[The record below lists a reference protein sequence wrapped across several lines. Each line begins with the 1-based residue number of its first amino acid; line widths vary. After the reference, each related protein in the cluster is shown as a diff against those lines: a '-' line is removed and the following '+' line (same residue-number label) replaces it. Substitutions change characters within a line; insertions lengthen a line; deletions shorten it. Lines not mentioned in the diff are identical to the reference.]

1 MEYKV
6 RGWDMDFKSSEWSIC
21 NHYGIQGDG
30 VGYGLEKLWMQN
42 NKSILSAWDSW
53 KDENDLSMN
62 ALI

>member
-1 MEYKV
+1 
-6 RGWDMDFKSSEWSIC
+6 MDFKSSEWGIC

-30 VGYGLEKLWMQN
+30 VGYGLEKLRTQN
-42 NKSILSAWDSW
+42 NESILSAWDSW